1 MGNDLSTKAVGGG
14 YVTLDDLFFAYR
26 KAKADAYFERE
37 LGLHLEFLEYE
48 RNLEEQLG
56 SLFKRILAGDWMEDK
71 DILGSCV
78 FIPKGI
84 KDPPPSAE
92 NEFGKTIFT
101 NSLRAWNEQFLV
113 DAKNRDR
120 PEAEFRPIAL
130 PSIDWLVISAL
141 WIGKA
146 GHKFDAA
153 LSDSVYGTRLRRL
166 KSGAYN
172 DHALGCFAPYAPA
185 YKEWRECGIRTIDQQ
200 LDEKRPVIAL
210 TADLR
215 SFYHSIDC
223 SFILTQTFQDLI
235 AKRFREMALENP
247 LDPPEELSEQ
257 DWRFTAQM
265 VLSMQSWTAKHH
277 KSFSNKDNLG
287 VPIGP
292 SASRI
297 IANLSLLAFDQFI
310 ADDVQPLYYGR
321 YVDDIF
327 LVMRMAPQIRN
338 AGDIWQRMQKLS
350 ENSGSGCVLSP
361 DKEAGSKS
369 ENVWRIALNYDLD
382 SSGLPKSKLRFAGAK
397 QKAFFLEGLEGKA
410 LLNTI
415 KRQIR
420 LSSSEWRQLPEVPKL
435 DEDIHADCLI
445 ADANATEPA
454 DNLRKADQISI
465 RRLRF
470 ALHLRDIE
478 AIATDLEPADW
489 ERVRKRLFEFAH
501 SHLTAPRSLFTYA
514 PYLQRIFALGVKAG
528 AWVEAKEFAK
538 EINKSLDSVA
548 PAAKKQTGQ
557 LISCRREMNRKLFG
571 TLCCSIP
578 HTLFTKSDLPDE
590 LKSLVTYL
598 ASNAKK
604 QRQIAY
610 VDLIKEA
617 KQLLLSDLSSQPL
630 RDRLLHRDPL
640 DVGPVQ
646 LISLPE
652 KFRETRKVDTLQ
664 EFLGRLDKG
673 PQKRAIP
680 PGMVFPTRP
689 ITPAEISFR
698 CSDLL
703 NPSGAEQL
711 SRFVQAIRGT
721 QFGGVDPKDDEL
733 WRSWQSPA
741 TGNDR
746 PPTPEIWIPSTRPEE
761 ESVKVCLPCLMVN
774 EKSWIASVSQSP
786 DPDLQRYTRLTRIIN
801 DVVRLPLHERPDYI
815 VLPELSVKSRW
826 FGRFAYKLEKSGI
839 SLIAGIEYEH
849 SPREGIGP
857 NEVINAVRVSLVTD
871 YPGYRTHL
879 VFSQNK
885 ETPALHE
892 ESELLRTSGKVLAKG
907 NHSGKKIIRHGVFQ
921 FGILICSELTNI
933 EHRKLFRGTV
943 DALFVP
949 QWNKDIDGFAPLVES
964 TAVDLHLFVVQCNNR
979 RYGDCRIRAPYKE
992 LWERDVVRIKGGI
1005 HDYFST
1011 GLIRFHALRRFQS
1024 CHRSPAAPFK
1034 PVPDGFQI
1042 HESRR
1047 ALPFGDRPSSDQ
1059 IRQYET

>member
-1 MGNDLSTKAVGGG
+1 MGDETFTEGFSAN
-14 YVTLDDLFFAYR
+14 YVSIDDLFFAYR
-26 KAKADAYFERE
+26 KAKADSFFERE

-48 RNLEEQLG
+48 ERLEQNLDDL
-56 SLFKRILAGDWMEDK
+56 LKRLRGGDWMQDQ
-71 DILGSCV
+71 DVLGNCV

-84 KDPPPSAE
+84 KEPSPSK
-92 NEFGKTIFT
+92 NDGFGKTVFT
-101 NSLRAWNEQFLV
+101 NSLRAWNEQFQFDINATHL
-113 DAKNRDR
+113 
-120 PEAEFRPIAL
+120 PEAEFRPIAK
-130 PSIDWLVISAL
+130 PSIEWLVISAL

-146 GHKFDAA
+146 GHKLDAC
-153 LSDSVYGTRLRRL
+153 LSVSVYGSRLRRI

-172 DHALGCFAPYAPA
+172 DQALGCFAPYAPA
-185 YKEWRECGIRTIDQQ
+185 YKEWREHGIRVIEQE
-200 LDEKRPVIAL
+200 LDEGYPVVAL

-215 SFYHSIDC
+215 SFYHSINP
-223 SFILTQTFQDLI
+223 SFVLTTTFKELI
-235 AKRFREMALENP
+235 AKCLRALALENP
-247 LDPPEELSEQ
+247 LAPPEELSEE
-257 DWRFTAQM
+257 DWKFTTQIVA
-265 VLSMQSWTAKHH
+265 SMQNWTAKHYR
-277 KSFSNKDNLG
+277 SFSEKKDLG

-297 IANLSLLAFDQFI
+297 IANLSLLAFDKLI
-310 ADDVQPLYYGR
+310 EEDVQPLYYGR
-321 YVDDIF
+321 YVDDLF
-327 LVMRMAPQIRN
+327 LVMRMAPQMRN
-338 AGDIWQRMQKLS
+338 GNDVWQRMQKLS
-350 ENSGSGCVLSP
+350 ANSDSGCVLSP
-361 DKEAGSKS
+361 AKEPGSQAEK
-369 ENVWRIALNYDLD
+369 VWRITLNYDLD
-382 SSGLPKSKLRFAGAK
+382 GDSGLPKSNLRFAGAK
-397 QKAFFLEGLEGKA
+397 QKVFFLEGLEGKA

-420 LSSSEWRQLPEVPKL
+420 LSSSEWRRLPEVPQL
-435 DEDIHADCLI
+435 DEGIHADCLI
-445 ADANATEPA
+445 AVANVAEPA

-478 AIATDLEPADW
+478 ALATDLEPADW
-489 ERVRKRLFEFAH
+489 EPVRKSLFEFAR

-528 AWVEAKEFAK
+528 AWDAAKEFVE

-548 PAAKKQTGQ
+548 QAATKKTRQ
-557 LISCRREMNRKLFG
+557 LKSCRGELNRKLFG

-578 HTLFTKSDLPDE
+578 HALFTGSDLPDG
-590 LKSLVTYL
+590 LKSLFAYL
-598 ASNAKK
+598 ASHARHHRK
-604 QRQIAY
+604 IASG
-610 VDLIKEA
+610 DLIKHA
-617 KQLLLSDLSSQPL
+617 KQLLLSDLSYQPL
-630 RDRLLHRDPL
+630 RDRLLHRDPM
-640 DVGPVQ
+640 DIGPVRP
-646 LISLPE
+646 IGLPQM
-652 KFRETRKVDTLQ
+652 FREARKVKTLQ
-664 EFLGRLDKG
+664 DFLLRLDKG
-673 PQKRAIP
+673 AHKRAIP
-680 PGMVFPTRP
+680 PGMLFPTRP

-703 NPSGAEQL
+703 NPGGAEEL
-711 SRFVQAIRGT
+711 SSFVQAIRGN

-733 WRSWQSPA
+733 WRYWRSVA
-741 TGNDR
+741 ADDR
-746 PPTPEIWIPSTRPEE
+746 QHQGPEIWIPSTRPKEE
-761 ESVKVCLPCLMVN
+761 AVKVCLPCLMVN
-774 EKSWIASVSQSP
+774 DESWIASVAQRP
-786 DPDLQRYTRLTRIIN
+786 DPDLYRYTRLTRIIN
-801 DVVRLPLHERPDYI
+801 EVVRLPLHERPDYI

-892 ESELLRTSGKVLAKG
+892 ESELLRVSGKELVKG

-949 QWNKDIDGFAPLVES
+949 QWNKDIEGFAPLVES
-964 TAVDLHLFVVQCNNR
+964 SSVDLHLFVVQCNNR

-1011 GLIRFHALRRFQS
+1011 GLIHFQELRRFQS
-1024 CHRSPAAPFK
+1024 CHRSPKSPFK
-1034 PVPDGFQI
+1034 PVPDGFRI
-1042 HESRR
+1042 HCSRSD
-1047 ALPFGDRPSSDQ
+1047 LPLGEKEQ
-1059 IRQYET
+1059 